1 MSLIVEEKNNI
12 LIYEKEIKLNQILK
26 EQISRSKNLNIYSIS
41 EEKKLPEIFQLVKV
55 NSLILNLNHLNENLI
70 TSIKSYI
77 NSDRIFS
84 ILGYYKK
91 NHIFLDIEK
100 IKVKYFIKPFKI
112 IDLVNDIEKF
122 LNLEISNKSNILLS
136 NNLKFLPYERV
147 LLNLKTK
154 NREYLTEKENKLL
167 FYLYNN
173 QSVKITKNDLLS
185 AVWGIS
191 ANINTHTLET
201 HVYRLKQKLSKVDR
215 NSLFLL
221 SNKNSVY
228 TIQFEKK

>member
-41 EEKKLPEIFQLVKV
+41 EEKKLLEIFQLVKV

-91 NHIFLDIEK
+91 NYTFLDIDK

-173 QSVKITKNDLLS
+173 QNVKITKIDLLS

-215 NSLFLL
+215 NLLFLL
-221 SNKNSVY
+221 SNKNSLY